1 MLRFFRRIRQGL
13 LEKGRLQQYLLYA
26 IGEIALVVIGILL
39 ALQINV
45 WNQNSI
51 DRINERDYLQ
61 QLLTELKAD
70 SLTLHQQQIRFE
82 NNLPIIATFLAALN
96 ESDNQKNFNQAFR
109 RYLNKVWGAV
119 YFNSNDATFEEMKS
133 SAKLGII
140 ADKQLRNNIVTLYNN
155 MKLTEKVFEAT
166 SRFIEPID
174 IKLSFDYGFAKYLQ
188 LQAPM
193 FDAYISEA
201 EVFQLKKMKPLL
213 ESNAANWHWNSMD
226 LLPVIQVQL
235 QEVRERIVEIE
246 NYLNR
251 R

>member
-1 MLRFFRRIRQGL
+1 MLRFFRKIRQGL
-13 LEKGRLQQYLLYA
+13 LERGKLQQYLLYA

-82 NNLPIIATFLAALN
+82 NNLPIIKSFLRELN
-96 ESDNQKNFNQAFR
+96 QSDNQKAFNQSFR
-109 RYLNKVWGAV
+109 KYLNKVWGAT
-119 YFNSNDATFEEMKS
+119 YFNSNNATFEEMKS

-140 ADKQLRNNIVTLYNN
+140 ADKQLRNNIVILYNN
-155 MKLTEKVFEAT
+155 LKLTEKVFETT
-166 SRFIEPID
+166 STFIEPMD
-174 IKLSFDYGFAKYLQ
+174 QKLSFDYGFAKYIN

-201 EVFQLKKMKPLL
+201 EIFQLKKIKPLL

-235 QEVRERIVEIE
+235 KELRETIVEIE
-246 NYLNR
+246 NYLNQ
-251 R
+251 